1 MRNAFAEE
9 ITRLTTVDERVV
21 LLSGDIGNHLFDRL
35 RAAHPERF
43 FNCGVAE
50 ANMMGTAAGMAL
62 CGLLPVVYTIAPF
75 TTTRCFEQ
83 IRVDVAYHAAP
94 VVIVGTGAGLSYAE
108 LGPTHHSLE
117 DLSLLRTLPG
127 MQVLAPA
134 DGGELKLALRQ
145 AVASGRP
152 TYIRIGKKGE
162 PDVHAGEARFEI
174 GRIQPLRRAAV
185 SPRRGTTIA
194 LLAAGPIV
202 AEALEAGSRLDATG
216 WSCEVCSVGTIKPLD
231 TRYLDEVAARV
242 DLLVTVEE
250 HGLIGGLGSAVSE
263 WRTDAHIT
271 TPLLRLGAPDQFLHE
286 VASQIHAR
294 RLFGIDAEGIFA
306 GVIRAIARGAAA

>member
-1 MRNAFAEE
+1 MRNAFADE
-9 ITRLTTVDERVV
+9 ITRLAGADERVL

-35 RAAHPERF
+35 RAAHPLRF
-43 FNCGVAE
+43 LNCGVAE

-62 CGLLPVVYTIAPF
+62 CGLRPVVYTIAPF

-117 DLSLLRTLPG
+117 DLSLLRSLPG

-145 AVASGRP
+145 AVASSRP

-162 PDVHAGEARFEI
+162 PDLHGGNPRFEI
-174 GRIQPLRRAAV
+174 GRIQSMRCAAE
-185 SPRRGTTIA
+185 SPRRGSTIA

-202 AEALEAGSRLDATG
+202 AEALEAGSRLDAAG
-216 WSCEVCSVGTIKPLD
+216 WSCEVGSVGTIKPLD
-231 TRYLDEVAARV
+231 TGYLAEVAARV
-242 DLLVTVEE
+242 NLLVTIEE

-263 WRTDAHIT
+263 WRTDARIA
-271 TPLLRLGAPDQFLHE
+271 TPLLRLGAPDEFLHE
-286 VASQIHAR
+286 VASQRHAR
-294 RLFGIDAEGIFA
+294 RLFGIDADGIVV
-306 GVIRAIARGAAA
+306 GVTRAIARSAAA